1 MNGADELHAGFTLSG
16 AGLEIDGRQIVA
28 PLDLDMRPN
37 RIYGL
42 IGPNGSGK
50 SSLLRMMTRQVA
62 PSSGDIRYGGRALD
76 GWTSRA
82 LAREVAYLP
91 QQLPSGQQ
99 LTVGEL
105 VALGRYPWHGPF
117 RRLSSEDRDSVAEA
131 IRITALGDLE
141 SRLVDTLSGG
151 ERQRAWVAMMVA
163 QAGRFL
169 ILDEPT
175 SALDIGHQ
183 AHLLEVLREVADT
196 RGLGIVMAFHDI
208 NIAASFC
215 DEVLAM
221 RDGLLVAAGAPE
233 EIVTDDV
240 LSALYGVAMR
250 TIPHPETQRPIG
262 FIR

>member
-1 MNGADELHAGFTLSG
+1 MTDETRQWGFALSG
-16 AGLEIDGRQIVA
+16 ASLAIGGRRIVA
-28 PLDLDMRPN
+28 PLDLELRPN

-50 SSLLRMMTRQVA
+50 SSLLRMVTRQVP
-62 PSSGDIRYGGRALD
+62 PSSGEIRYQGAPLD
-76 GWTSRA
+76 DWTSRA
-82 LAREVAYLP
+82 FAREVAYLP
-91 QQLPSGQQ
+91 QQLPAGQQ

-117 RRLSSEDRDSVAEA
+117 RRLSSKDRESVAEA
-131 IRITALGDLE
+131 IGIADLGELE
-141 SRLVDTLSGG
+141 GRLVDTLSGG

-169 ILDEPT
+169 MLDEPT

-183 AHLLEVLREVADT
+183 AHLLEVLHEVAAA

-221 RDGLLVAAGAPE
+221 RDGVLVAAGTPAD
-233 EIVTDDV
+233 IITDEV
-240 LSALYGVAMR
+240 LSSLYGVPMR
-250 TIPHPETQRPIG
+250 TMPHPETQRPIG